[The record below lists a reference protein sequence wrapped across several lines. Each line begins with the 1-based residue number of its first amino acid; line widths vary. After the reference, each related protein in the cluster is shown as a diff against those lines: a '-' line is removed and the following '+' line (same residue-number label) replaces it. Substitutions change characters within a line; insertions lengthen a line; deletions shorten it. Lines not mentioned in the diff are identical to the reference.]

1 MMWDDWNAASSV
13 MVLFM
18 ALTWLVVICGGLW
31 LLAAV
36 ENGSWRGSQRDEVQ
50 DAQELLDQR
59 LARGEIDV
67 DEYEERSRALREPRV

>member
-1 MMWDDWNAASSV
+1 MWNDWNAASSS
-13 MVLFM
+13 MVVLM
-18 ALTWLVVICGGLW
+18 ALTWVVVVAGGVW
-31 LLAAV
+31 LLVAV
-36 ENGSWRGSQRDEVQ
+36 SGGSWRGPRFGG